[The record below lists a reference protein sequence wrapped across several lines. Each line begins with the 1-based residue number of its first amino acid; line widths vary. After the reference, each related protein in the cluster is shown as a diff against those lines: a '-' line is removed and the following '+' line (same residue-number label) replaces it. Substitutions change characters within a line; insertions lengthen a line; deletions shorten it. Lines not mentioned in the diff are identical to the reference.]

1 MQEAD
6 YQPLIDAA
14 LAEDLGEA
22 GDVTSAGLFT
32 DEGLEATLISKDTG
46 VLAGSELFVAVFAT
60 VDPQTAVTF
69 HRDEGARLEPGA
81 EVADLRGRATSIL
94 CGERVAL
101 NFLGFL
107 SGIATAA
114 AEYADESAK
123 GGHAVILDTRK
134 TLPGFRA
141 LSKYAT
147 TVGGA
152 KNHRMGLYDMVLLK
166 DNHIDRAGSITT
178 AVERVRARWGAT
190 YRIEVECRTL
200 EEVREAKEQ
209 GVDMIMLDNMSTES
223 MREAVR
229 LCAGTPMLEASGNMR
244 LERVRDVSATGVDA
258 ISVGNLTHSVRS
270 FDFSL
275 QTRMVQ

>member
-1 MQEAD
+1 MQRSD

-14 LAEDLGEA
+14 LTEDLGQT
-22 GDVTSAGLFT
+22 GDVTTSALFT
-32 DEGLEATLISKDTG
+32 AEMLEAQLVSKDTG
-46 VLAGSELFVAVFAT
+46 VLAGSELFAAVFQT
-60 VDPQTAVTF
+60 VDAQTTVAF
-69 HRDEGARLEPGA
+69 HHDEGARLEPGTT
-81 EVADLRGRATSIL
+81 VADLRGRATSVL
-94 CGERVAL
+94 CAERVAL

-114 AEYADESAK
+114 RGCVDEAAR
-123 GGHAVILDTRK
+123 GGNAVILDTRK
-134 TLPGFRA
+134 TLPGFRV

-166 DNHIDRAGSITT
+166 DNHIDRAGSITA
-178 AVERVRARWGAT
+178 AVARVRERWGSS

-200 EEVREAKEQ
+200 DEAREAK
-209 GVDMIMLDNMSTES
+209 GLRVDMIMLDNMSVES

-229 LCAGTPMLEASGNMR
+229 LCAGEPMLEASGNMTR
-244 LERVRDVSATGVDA
+244 ERIREVSATGVDA
-258 ISVGNLTHSVRS
+258 ISIGSLTHSVRS

-275 QTRMVQ
+275 QTGTVR